1 MCGIFASNDP
11 WISSSH
17 KKILNKHLKF
27 RGPDFQSDLLKYKNW
42 YIYHARL
49 AIIGLKKKYNQ
60 PYECSDG
67 SILLFNGEIFNFK
80 ELSLNHF
87 KIKNPESD
95 TDVLSKL
102 IVKDNFDYNNLDG
115 FFSVIRI
122 SKKGKLLNCARDPF
136 GVKPLF
142 YYKRKKFITIC
153 SEPIVI
159 KKIFNLK
166 NNLSALREYSLFR
179 APIFSNSFFKDIK
192 IVEPGNCLVKGVHF
206 DLLKEF
212 LSKKNKKKN
221 LNLILKRNMK
231 KRILSDAKVGL
242 LLSGGIDSNLI
253 RNLIP
258 KTDYFCGG
266 SKGDFDYQYL
276 IKKKLK
282 VNFVDFNR
290 STFLERLRKLINL
303 RGEPLSVPNEVILS
317 LLAKKAKKRKIKVL
331 ISGEGADEF
340 FGGYDRIFNWSIK
353 NKFTVEKFCEFY
365 CYNKIKKKS
374 QEYSNLK
381 TFFNKLKK
389 LSSFD
394 KVKYFFIKIHLP
406 ILLRRLDFALMSE
419 GIEGREPF
427 LSREIFHESM
437 KYKKNEVVSKNIGKI
452 PLRKIAKRY
461 FGGDF
466 ASFKK
471 VGFPIDM
478 SKIVKYRKKVS
489 LSNYNLW
496 FRLNKKMFM
505 ELK

>member
-11 WISSSH
+11 LVSSSH
-17 KKILNKHLKF
+17 KRILNKHLKF
-27 RGPDFQSDLLKYKNW
+27 RGPDFQSGLIKYKNW
-42 YIYHARL
+42 RVYHARL
-49 AIIGLKKKYNQ
+49 AIIGLKNKYNQ
-60 PYECSDG
+60 PYVCPDG

-80 ELSLNHF
+80 EIALANL
-87 KIKNPESD
+87 KIKKIESD
-95 TDVLSKL
+95 TDLLSK
-102 IVKDNFDYNNLDG
+102 IIIKKNFDYNKLDG
-115 FFSVIRI
+115 FFSIIRI
-122 SKKGKLLNCARDPF
+122 SKNGKLLNCARDPF

-166 NNLSALREYSLFR
+166 INSNALREYSLFR
-179 APIFSNSFFKDIK
+179 APIFSKSFFKNIK

-206 DLLKEF
+206 NLLEEF
-212 LSKKNKKKN
+212 LLKKNKKKN
-221 LNLILKRNMK
+221 LDLVLKRNMN
-231 KRILSDAKVGL
+231 KRILSDAKIGL
-242 LLSGGIDSNLI
+242 LLSGGIDSNII

-266 SKGDFDYQYL
+266 FKSDFDYQYL
-276 IKKKLK
+276 IKEKLK
-282 VNFVDFNR
+282 VNFVNFKN
-290 STFLERLRKLINL
+290 STFVNRLKKLINL
-303 RGEPLSVPNEVILS
+303 RGEPLSVPNEVVLS
-317 LLAKKAKKRKIKVL
+317 LLAKEAKKRKIKVL

-340 FGGYDRIFNWSIK
+340 FGGYDRIFNWAIK
-353 NKFTVEKFCEFY
+353 EKFTIEKFCEFY
-365 CYNKIKKKS
+365 CYNKIIKNS
-374 QEYSNLK
+374 QEYLNLK
-381 TFFNKLKK
+381 IFFNKLKK
-389 LSSFD
+389 LSSFN

-427 LSREIFHESM
+427 LSKEIFQESM
-437 KYKKNEVVSKNIGKI
+437 KYKKTELIDKNIGKI
-452 PLRKIAKRY
+452 PLRNIAKRY
-461 FGGDF
+461 FGEDF

-478 SKIVKYRKKVS
+478 SKIVKYRKKGFI
-489 LSNYNLW
+489 SNYNLW